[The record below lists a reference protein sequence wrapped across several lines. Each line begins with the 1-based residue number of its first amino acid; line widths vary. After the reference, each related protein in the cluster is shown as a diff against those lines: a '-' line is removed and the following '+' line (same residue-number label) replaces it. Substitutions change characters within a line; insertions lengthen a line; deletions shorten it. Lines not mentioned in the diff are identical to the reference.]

1 MLHEAVTPALEIEAT
16 YEAKSWNNRR
26 LLLRLVQEPQQ
37 EEKSKLIEL
46 LTQNTAAIDS
56 SILAETI
63 ATPLN
68 LEREQELGL
77 G

>member
-1 MLHEAVTPALEIEAT
+1 MLHEAVTRALEIEAT

-46 LTQNTAAIDS
+46 LTQTQ
-56 SILAETI
+56 
-63 ATPLN
+63 PP
-68 LEREQELGL
+68 
-77 G
+77 

>member
-1 MLHEAVTPALEIEAT
+1 MLHEAVTRALEIEAT